1 MVKGYA
7 TQMLGVESF
16 LICRRETSMTS
27 KDPLLLDQQL
37 CFALYSTSLAM
48 TKVYKP
54 LLEEVGLTYPQY
66 LLMLVLWEND
76 RLPLKELAR
85 RLHQDSGAL
94 TPVLK
99 RLEAE
104 GYVTRQRNAEDERN
118 LSIELTAQGRA
129 LRDKAKK
136 INGTIGSY
144 CALGD
149 QEMTEL
155 RQSLTALR
163 AKLER

>member
-1 MVKGYA
+1 M
-7 TQMLGVESF
+7 
-16 LICRRETSMTS
+16 
-27 KDPLLLDQQL
+27 KDEDRLKLDQQL

-54 LLEEVGLTYPQY
+54 LLEAIGLTYPQY
-66 LLMLVLWEND
+66 LMMLVLWESD
-76 RLPLKELAR
+76 GLTLKELAK

-104 GYVTRQRNAEDERN
+104 GYVTRKRSLQDERN
-118 LSIELTAQGRA
+118 LSIELTAAGKT
-129 LRDKAKK
+129 LRKKAEE
-136 INGTIGSY
+136 INGSVQLA

-149 QEMTEL
+149 DDIGQL
-155 RQSLTALR
+155 RSNLIKLR
-163 AKLER
+163 DTLNQ

>member
-1 MVKGYA
+1 M
-7 TQMLGVESF
+7 
-16 LICRRETSMTS
+16 
-27 KDPLLLDQQL
+27 
-37 CFALYSTSLAM
+37 
-48 TKVYKP
+48 
-54 LLEEVGLTYPQY
+54 
-66 LLMLVLWEND
+66 MLVLWEND

-118 LSIELTAQGRA
+118 LSIELTESGRA
-129 LRDKAKK
+129 LRERARE
-136 INGTIGSY
+136 INGTISSY

-149 QEMTEL
+149 AQMNALRENLMT
-155 RQSLTALR
+155 LR

>member
-1 MVKGYA
+1 
-7 TQMLGVESF
+7 
-16 LICRRETSMTS
+16 MTS

-66 LLMLVLWEND
+66 LMMLVLWEND

-118 LSIELTAQGRA
+118 LSIELTESGRA
-129 LRDKAKK
+129 LRERAKK
-136 INGTIGSY
+136 INGTIGAY

-149 QEMTEL
+149 AEMTQL
-155 RQSLTALR
+155 RENLMTLR

>member
-1 MVKGYA
+1 
-7 TQMLGVESF
+7 
-16 LICRRETSMTS
+16 MTN

-66 LLMLVLWEND
+66 LMMLVLWEND

-118 LSIELTAQGRA
+118 LSIELTERGRT
-129 LRDKAKK
+129 LRERARE
-136 INGTIGSY
+136 INGTISAY

-149 QEMTEL
+149 AQMDEL
-155 RQSLTALR
+155 RQNLMTLR
-163 AKLER
+163 TKLER

>member
-1 MVKGYA
+1 
-7 TQMLGVESF
+7 
-16 LICRRETSMTS
+16 MTA

-104 GYVTRQRNAEDERN
+104 GYVTRQRNVEDERN
-118 LSIELTAQGRA
+118 LSIELTAQGRT
-129 LRDKAKK
+129 LREKARE

-149 QEMTEL
+149 REMTAL
-155 RQSLTALR
+155 RESLTALR